1 MKFIM
6 PAWLQLLR
14 PKQWIKNSFLFLPMF
29 FGGELFSIRCWINSL
44 CGAFIFALASSAIYA
59 FNDARDVEADR
70 NHPKKCKRPVASGK
84 ISTKTA
90 FLISALL
97 ALTAVILSTI
107 TPISLHTPN
116 FTPDHSEIIRLR
128 IGAIIIISGYIFIN
142 IAYSL
147 GLKNISILD
156 VMIVSVGFV
165 LRLAMGGIV
174 CNIILS
180 PWIIVMVFLLALFLA
195 FAKRRD
201 DLVIARSSGISPRS
215 SSADYNIPFLNQTLA
230 ILAAVLMI
238 GYIMYALSPVTTSR
252 LSSDYIYT
260 TSIFVLAALLRYL
273 QITIVNEQS
282 GSPTDIILNDRFM
295 QICVIL
301 WALTFALMIY

>member
-1 MKFIM
+1 M

>member
-1 MKFIM
+1 M

-97 ALTAVILSTI
+97 ALTAVTLSTI

-116 FTPDHSEIIRLR
+116 FTPDHSEIIRLQ

>member
-1 MKFIM
+1 
-6 PAWLQLLR
+6 
-14 PKQWIKNSFLFLPMF
+14 MF